1 MAVISLL
8 KMKTNVFI
16 IMWIG
21 IFIACK
27 QKPLEFE
34 KLEQFSKIDTMLDNG
49 KQYYY
54 KTDVYIVKNYR
65 DNLKNE
71 RTVDSF
77 SYKNRASNIDEFST
91 YSIVVYKYSDKTNI
105 DNLRKN
111 PKDFDYYSFVEDMKY
126 LYMWGSGVWS
136 SKIKFEGREIMEAKP
151 MIREE

>member
-8 KMKTNVFI
+8 KMKRNIFI
-16 IMWIG
+16 IICIG

-34 KLEQFSKIDTMLDNG
+34 KLDQFSKVDTMSENG
-49 KQYYY
+49 KPYYY
-54 KTDVYIVKNYR
+54 KTDVYILKNYR

-77 SYKNRASNIDEFST
+77 SYKNRASNIDEFSS
-91 YSIVVYKYSDKTNI
+91 YNIVVYKYSDKTNI

-111 PKDFDYYSFVEDMKY
+111 PKDFEYYSFVEDMKY
-126 LYMWGSGVWS
+126 LYRWGNGVWS
-136 SKIKFEGREIMEAKP
+136 SKIKFEGRRTVEAQP